1 MAKKKI
7 PTVEELRVYIEKEE
21 EYLKDC
27 IENKKTYVITGPKFP
42 GESIWKAQGTL
53 PLLEAAEE
61 VGTSSEE
68 MWELCS
74 KIASATHAPVTKKEY
89 ERMRPFAEKPA
100 IVDAVLKFLEVNIP
114 IIDDERERF
123 RFDSI
128 TYYYCC
134 ALISLSDYRQG
145 DCEKQLWDTVNYFI
159 EKDKDRGSILLRNM
173 KVLERTRP
181 FLSPLKEKLEEENE
195 AKPSKMND

>member
-1 MAKKKI
+1 MAQKKI
-7 PTVEELRVYIEKEE
+7 PTVEELREYIAKEE
-21 EYLKDC
+21 AYLKDC

-61 VGTSSEE
+61 VGTSNEE

-89 ERMRPFAEKPA
+89 ERMMPFAEKPA
-100 IVDAVLKFLEVNIP
+100 TVDAVLKFLETNIP
-114 IIDDERERF
+114 NIDDEQEHF

-134 ALISLSDYRQG
+134 ALISLSDYRQE
-145 DCEKQLWDTVNYFI
+145 DCEKRLWDTVNYFI
-159 EKDKDRGSILLRNM
+159 EKDKDKGSILLRNM
-173 KVLERTRP
+173 KVLQRSRS
-181 FLSPLKEKLEEENE
+181 FLTPMKKKLEE
-195 AKPSKMND
+195 AQKSKD

>member
-7 PTVEELRVYIEKEE
+7 PTVEELREYIEKEE
-21 EYLKDC
+21 AYLKDC

-42 GESIWKAQGTL
+42 GETIWKSKSTL
-53 PLLEAAEE
+53 PLLEAAEA
-61 VGTSSEE
+61 VGTSKEE
-68 MWELCS
+68 IWELCS

-89 ERMRPFAEKPA
+89 ERMILFAEKPA
-100 IVDAVLKFLEVNIP
+100 TVDAVLKFLETNIP
-114 IIDDERERF
+114 FYDDKSRLN
-123 RFDSI
+123 FDSI
-128 TYYYCC
+128 AYYYCY
-134 ALISLSDYRQG
+134 ALISLSDYRQE

-181 FLSPLKEKLEEENE
+181 FLTPMKKKLEEAQNI
-195 AKPSKMND
+195 KS